1 MRVDHALGARTSRD
15 SFAVPRRGGVVAREP
30 HRGRPGE
37 ERVHPGAS
45 PPRCCIFASSQ
56 ILRSA
61 EPLDPA
67 SAPRIAHRT
76 SLPPP
81 PNHIEPRRHRRT
93 RGMRLARRRRSRQ
106 AGQRKRRGRRRPR
119 RRWRRRRPL
128 PRADPPAQVHLAPV
142 HARRHPP
149 EPSPRGRR
157 ARPRVVPARPRAASC
172 VAVRHPRRRV
182 PARHRILRAPR
193 HRARPAARR
202 VRRGLGRGVR
212 RLGDVRVR
220 RRGGGVAGRR
230 RRRLRPIGV

>member
-1 MRVDHALGARTSRD
+1 M
-15 SFAVPRRGGVVAREP
+15 PW
-30 HRGRPGE
+30 
-37 ERVHPGAS
+37 ERVLRETPSPYPGAVAWS
-45 PPRCCIFASSQ
+45 HENLIAVGQERSVCILVRPPSLLHFCLLGFSDSQ
-56 ILRSA
+56 IRR
-61 EPLDPA
+61 
-67 SAPRIAHRT
+67 APGSRIR
-76 SLPPP
+76 P
-81 PNHIEPRRHRRT
+81 PNRSPNVPPAPAKPYRTPPTSTDPRDASRSSTTLAPSRPTQTTRT
-93 RGMRLARRRRSRQ
+93 PTTTATTATEAS
-106 AGQRKRRGRRRPR
+106 
-119 RRWRRRRPL
+119 L

-182 PARHRILRAPR
+182 PARDRILRAPR

-202 VRRGLGRGVR
+202 VRRGVGQGVR

-230 RRRLRPIGV
+230 RRRLRPIGI